1 MTDILKLGD
10 VIQWNENVYLVDY
23 LDDEYIRL
31 KTDDG
36 EIMEPTFESLN
47 EVVVIGRQ
55 TEEGYA
61 RQNGLLPL
69 RRVKIY
75 FGEPFN
81 KTIKG
86 VVKTLEYDEIEVDLG
101 DNTIFIN
108 FDYKGIPRTLPIEK
122 IGVYAEKT
130 VADAPIG
137 KSEYVEVVEYI
148 EVPEERKRFPLS
160 QQLNDLLEHMVSKTD
175 YHQRTPQLMDTIKRH
190 TERYS
195 YLRNIGSV
203 FDEYGNVKEPVK
215 ESVVEP
221 IEIEAKTLKRNI
233 PWLIPVIKHKSS
245 IIGVGESTS
254 DTKNIYFGM
263 KEDDDKD
270 EDYEAETYL
279 NEYYGNY
286 KKGTTGE
293 ENVYSYYVKSVRKL
307 LEAYQTGNCEYPVA
321 TQADINVIL
330 NNMGEMNSTRLIKD
344 ALSLKQFHSI
354 RLLTEEKRLVFTSET
369 TEIKK
374 RDIVGHR
381 ISIHEPDKA
390 CIDGYIMLKAPY
402 IHYSRAFLPMTSILD
417 RATLAQ
423 TPYSVLPALKD
434 DEYNRITDLNSVPK
448 IVEIIRM
455 KREYLTPSL
464 YSLLLELEGYLVYI
478 NDLQLPHYKLISEI
492 VDKHIGEI
500 VVIQMKHRSQTGI
513 LNRMRHSGERI
524 SPILYDLMNDTQQI
538 KETYGSAVFNE
549 EMLARIMNN
558 DLGRLYGTLGALE
571 NAHLLLVDDIQVE
584 LHAMMDAV
592 SVADTTTC
600 KDQRR
605 ELPSLSKIY
614 YSANRM
620 REDEHKEVFFDTK
633 LDNTEYE
640 LRDFYFEEYRI
651 NKMGERRI
659 VDEEHG
665 QEFLTVEMRDEDF
678 IPYLIEKLKQNK
690 GFMKEHATGVEQIA
704 RNMVA
709 GVNPVKDGDY
719 ALLISTKDTESV
731 DLKTLQTLTSG
742 VDYRYFVRRE
752 GKWVE
757 NTELAGRPSAE
768 LQNAFCN
775 MNEECILKGAVTAKD
790 LGQCVGLEFA
800 IAEQQRS
807 ELAKML
813 GDFDD
818 KMKAE
823 IMRIRNSLQDT
834 ADIQRKYFE
843 IYKFQYEQ
851 DVMKNNDLL
860 RLITGDITREKIEGA
875 ITVSPYSALR
885 DRILDTADME
895 TRMRNIQKFVEQF
908 TRSARDMEDPYWYYC
923 KDTDVKLLPAFFK
936 RLADAYH
943 SNQYQSVLDEIC
955 SIQGQ
960 ISDDGDKIV
969 DRYSG
974 YVIRMMEYSDK
985 EGFDEGGH
993 AIVHRMTLNER
1004 NPEEAQFHLLF
1015 GEYERQLQAQETD
1028 KKQYVSMD
1036 ERVVVQILSLLAS
1049 YVKVDLTDIERKRM
1063 IEVTIRIF
1071 GGLKKQLQDKYKD
1084 DYEKKSASYKIYIC
1098 SAVFLTVI
1106 QIATPSKQV
1115 KEGVAGC
1122 IASLRGY
1129 PVYDEEFNV
1138 EQERSGIHYIACV
1151 LKKLSATSG
1160 LLSSVKTEKVASLSK
1175 YISATLKAYVFSV
1188 FETEIV
1194 GKQKIIQEWLKE
1206 STDKIDV
1213 VLDRH
1218 EFVIS
1223 THVEDIQRWT
1233 TFLPPLKNVEVKK
1246 IVMKGDIKNVILQQ
1260 TLMIANKI
1268 QTVIKNNKHIRPLLV
1283 TTRDIGYLQNICCD
1297 TLEQELLN
1305 PLNYFALYDKTIKND
1320 VKILH
1325 KLEQDLKIRKAPV
1338 VSIMKDT
1345 RMKYPV
1351 IVADLQEMVIYH
1363 IFLYYATRLD
1373 EYPEELNER
1382 MEMLRDMDFSIT
1394 QEMARKMEYMKEQGI
1409 SFNVNDIAQL
1419 FKYIAE
1425 VNVLEKREA
1434 DKMTYLSMN
1443 ADLKKM
1449 MNDIHVEYE
1458 EGAEE
1463 HPFLYDLVPKKFNIS
1478 YVSELEVWLKRG
1490 DMKDNLIEMI
1500 GLLKTDI
1507 EKQGVNV
1514 LRFGHIS
1521 YNDGYNY
1528 SINHEY
1534 LANREYVEYGLTRFL
1549 YNVLYVLY
1557 EYMSLNYMEGN
1568 GTDIPKI
1575 WGDYYKYAGRHILR
1589 LSEIINE
1596 MKTEFGKPIETEL
1609 LNEMVPKWMLLFTI
1623 ANAVPYSFKNEGTNT
1638 TARLT
1643 MEYLILKFVSIAL
1656 SVESTREKVVD
1667 FFGKKGIFERI
1678 YKRVM
1683 INKDDIQK
1691 TVIDNTDFEKKEF
1704 IKKMKMLDRSSR
1716 QAEMLMKEMKIGN
1729 WKETG
1734 QYRDYD
1740 EGVYDRED
1748 EMRMARQG
1756 VRNEDLEAA
1765 AEGYMGMVAN
1775 DDEGERNM
1783 NDEME

>member
-31 KTDDG
+31 KNEDD
-36 EIMEPTFESLN
+36 EMMEPAFDSLVD
-47 EVVVIGRQ
+47 VVVIGRQ

-61 RQNGLLPL
+61 RQNGLLPK
-69 RRVKIY
+69 RRIKIY

-81 KTIKG
+81 KTVKG
-86 VVKTLEYDEIEVDLG
+86 VIKSLEYDEIEVDLG
-101 DNTIFIN
+101 ENTIFIN
-108 FDYKGIPRTLPIEK
+108 FEYKGIPRNLPIQK
-122 IGVYAEKT
+122 IGVYAEKQ
-130 VADAPIG
+130 VVEDAIG
-137 KSEYVEVVEYI
+137 NVEVVEVMEYI

-160 QQLNDLLEHMVSKTD
+160 QQLNDLLEHMVAKTD

-190 TERYS
+190 TERYA

-203 FDEYGNVKEPVK
+203 FDEYGNVREPVK
-215 ESVVEP
+215 ESDIEP
-221 IEIEAKTLKRNI
+221 IETEVKNLKRNVSWI
-233 PWLIPVIKHKSS
+233 IPVIKNKSN
-245 IIGVGESTS
+245 IIGIDETTT
-254 DTKNIYFGM
+254 DTNSIYFGRG
-263 KEDDDKD
+263 EDDDD
-270 EDYEAETYL
+270 EDYEAENFL
-279 NEYYGNY
+279 NEYYRNY

-293 ENVYSYYVKSVRKL
+293 ENAYSYYVKSVKKL
-307 LEAYQTGNCEYPVA
+307 LEAYQTGNCEHPVA
-321 TQADINVIL
+321 TQSEINVIL
-330 NNMGEMNSTRLIKD
+330 NNLGELNSTRLKKD
-344 ALSLKQFHSI
+344 VLGLKQFHTI

-390 CIDGYIMLKAPY
+390 CIEGYIMLKAPY
-402 IHYSRAFLPMTSILD
+402 IHYSRAFLPMTTILD
-417 RATLAQ
+417 RSTLAQ
-423 TPYSVLPALKD
+423 TPYSVLPALKK
-434 DEYNRITDLNSVPK
+434 DEFTHITNFNMVPK
-448 IVEIIRM
+448 IAEIIRM
-455 KREYLTPSL
+455 KREHLTPSL
-464 YSLLLELEGYLVYI
+464 YSLLLELESYLVYI

-492 VDKHIGEI
+492 VEKQIGEI
-500 VVIQMKHRSQTGI
+500 VSIQMKHRSQTGI

-524 SPILYDLMNDTQQI
+524 SPILYDLMKDTQQM

-549 EMLARIMNN
+549 EMMTRIMNN

-571 NAHLLLVDDIQVE
+571 NSHLLLVDDIQVE
-584 LHAMMDAV
+584 LQTMIDAV

-600 KDQRR
+600 KEQRR
-605 ELPSLSKIY
+605 DLPSLSKIY
-614 YSANRM
+614 YSATGM
-620 REDEHKEVFFDTK
+620 REDEEKEIFFDTK
-633 LDNTEYE
+633 LDDTEYE
-640 LRDFYFEEYRI
+640 LRDFYFEEYRT

-665 QEFLTVEMRDEDF
+665 QEFLTIEMRDVDF
-678 IPYLIEKLKQNK
+678 VPYLIEKLKQNK
-690 GFMKEHATGVEQIA
+690 GFMKQYGENVEEIA
-704 RNMVA
+704 RSMVA
-709 GVNPVKDGDY
+709 GVKPVKDGDY
-719 ALLISTKDTESV
+719 ALLITTKEAESV
-731 DLKTLQTLTSG
+731 DLKTLRELKSG

-757 NTELAGRPSAE
+757 DVAFAGRPSAE

-813 GDFDD
+813 NEFDD
-818 KMKAE
+818 KIKAE
-823 IMRIRNSLQDT
+823 IIRIRNSLQET
-834 ADIQRKYFE
+834 TDIQRRYFD
-843 IYKFQYEQ
+843 IYKLQYEH
-851 DVMKNNDLL
+851 DVMRNNDLH

-875 ITVSPYSALR
+875 IIVSPYSDLR

-923 KDTDVKLLPAFFK
+923 KETDVKLLPAFFK

-1015 GEYERQLQAQETD
+1015 GEYERQLQQEESN

-1036 ERVVVQILSLLAS
+1036 ERNVVQILALLAS

-1063 IEVTIRIF
+1063 IEVAIRIF
-1071 GGLKKQLQDKYKD
+1071 SGLKKQLQDKYKE
-1084 DYEKKSASYKIYIC
+1084 DYERKSNSYKVYIC
-1098 SAVFLTVI
+1098 SSVFLVVI
-1106 QIATPSKQV
+1106 QIATPSKQI

-1129 PVYDEEFNV
+1129 PVYDEEFNA

-1151 LKKLSATSG
+1151 LKKLSATSN
-1160 LLSSVKTEKVASLSK
+1160 LLSSIKTEKVSSLSK

-1188 FETEIV
+1188 FETEII

-1206 STDKIDV
+1206 STDKPDV

-1218 EFVIS
+1218 EFIVS

-1246 IVMKGDIKNVILQQ
+1246 VIMKGEHKNIILQQ
-1260 TLMIANKI
+1260 TLMVADKI
-1268 QTVIKNNKHIRPLLV
+1268 QQVIKKNKHIRPLLV

-1297 TLEQELLN
+1297 TQEQELLN
-1305 PLNYFALYDKTIKND
+1305 PLNYFASYDKTIKD
-1320 VKILH
+1320 DIKTLR
-1325 KLEQDLKIRKAPV
+1325 KLEDGMKVQRTPIISLT
-1338 VSIMKDT
+1338 KDT
-1345 RMKYPV
+1345 RMKYPE
-1351 IVADLQEMVIYH
+1351 IGADLQDMVIYN
-1363 IFLYYATRLD
+1363 IFLYYAKRLD
-1373 EYPEELNER
+1373 EYPDER
-1382 MEMLRDMDFSIT
+1382 MSRIRELEFSIT
-1394 QEMARKMEYMKEQGI
+1394 DDMTRKIGIMKEEGI
-1409 SFNVNDIAQL
+1409 SFNLEDASSL
-1419 FKYIAE
+1419 FKYIADFKTI
-1425 VNVLEKREA
+1425 EKREA
-1434 DKMTYLSMN
+1434 EQMTYLSMN
-1443 ADLKKM
+1443 TDLKKM
-1449 MNDIHVEYE
+1449 MNEINVEYE

-1463 HPFLYDLVPKKFNIS
+1463 HPYLYDLVPKKFDIAYS
-1478 YVSELEVWLKRG
+1478 SELEVWLKRG
-1490 DMKDNLIEMI
+1490 SSKDNLIEMI
-1500 GLLKTDI
+1500 ELLKTDI

-1514 LRFGHIS
+1514 KRFGSIAVE
-1521 YNDGYNY
+1521 DGYNY
-1528 SINHEY
+1528 KIDHEY
-1534 LANREYVEYGLTRFL
+1534 IKNREYIEYSLSRFL
-1549 YNVLYVLY
+1549 YNILYVLY
-1557 EYMSLNYMEGN
+1557 EFMSLNYSDGEGIN
-1568 GTDIPKI
+1568 LPKV
-1575 WGDYYKYAGRHILR
+1575 WGEYYKYSMRHIQNLDK
-1589 LSEIINE
+1589 IIRD
-1596 MKTEFGKPIETEL
+1596 MKTEFGTPIEEEL
-1609 LNEMVPKWMLLFTI
+1609 LNEMVPKWMLLLVI
-1623 ANAVPYSFKNEGTNT
+1623 ANSLPYSFKNEGTNT

-1643 MEYLILKFVSIAL
+1643 MEYLILKFVSIAV
-1656 SVESTREKVVD
+1656 SAESAREKVVE
-1667 FFGKKGIFERI
+1667 FFGKKGMFERI

-1691 TVIDNTDFEKKEF
+1691 IVIDNTDFEKKEF
-1704 IKKMKMLDRSSR
+1704 IKKMKMMDRSSR

-1756 VRNEDLEAA
+1756 VQNDDLEAA
-1765 AEGYMGMVAN
+1765 AEGYLGMVAN